1 VRIRRPQF
9 TASKDITAGF
19 TGPYSRTMQFVGA
32 LSPTVLS
39 ERKGVGLIGRSLNRT
54 SRLLAVGTLVLGLM
68 GAGFVTHPVTAAAAA
83 DVQPATHVVLFE
95 SQGTQTQHVTPAQTV
110 GEFLKQ
116 RGIVPGPRDYVHPD
130 VDTQLVDNIVIDYSP
145 AVPVKIISAA
155 GSKTIVTTAE
165 DVGALLEEQHIQLGS
180 HDIVRPSLA
189 DPIVP
194 FSTIRISRV
203 VRWVSTVKRHIAQR
217 TIHEIDFSLP
227 PGKTR
232 IVKAGRPGLTEAMV
246 DYTQTDGTLRKRIL
260 QTRVLR
266 KPQTRVIA
274 EGVGTYAAIAEFA
287 KHGLE
292 KTSYIASAALNMV
305 ATAYTAGC
313 GGCSG
318 YTASGYHAGHGIVAV
333 DPRIIP
339 LGTKLYIPG
348 YGFAIAGDTGGAIIG
363 NRIDLGFDSL
373 SDALQFGRRT
383 VKVYTLR

>member
-1 VRIRRPQF
+1 
-9 TASKDITAGF
+9 
-19 TGPYSRTMQFVGA
+19 
-32 LSPTVLS
+32 VLP
-39 ERKGVGLIGRSLNRT
+39 ERKGVGLIGRSFNRT
-54 SRLLAVGTLVLGLM
+54 THILAVGVLTLGLV
-68 GAGFVTHPVTAAAAA
+68 GAGFVTHPASADAAA
-83 DVQPATHVVLFE
+83 DVQQSSHVVLFE
-95 SQGTQTQHVTPAQTV
+95 SQGTQTQHVTPARTV
-110 GEFLKQ
+110 GDFLKQ
-116 RGIVPGPRDYVHPD
+116 RGIAPGPRDYVHPAAD
-130 VDTQLVDNIVIDYSP
+130 APIIDNMLIDYSP
-145 AVPVKIISAA
+145 AVPVKIVNAA

-165 DVGALLEEQHIQLGS
+165 DVGALLEEQHIQLNP

-203 VRWVSTVKRHIAQR
+203 VRWVSTEKHHIAQR
-217 TIHEIDFSLP
+217 TIHEIDFALP
-227 PGKTR
+227 PGKSR
-232 IVKAGRPGLTEAMV
+232 VVKAGEPGLTEAMV
-246 DYTQTDGTLRKRIL
+246 DYTQTDGKLHKRVL

-274 EGVGTYAAIAEFA
+274 EGVGTYAAIAAFA
-287 KHGLE
+287 RHGLE
-292 KTSYIASAALNMV
+292 KTSYIASSALSMV

-318 YTASGYHAGHGIVAV
+318 YTATGYRAGHGIVAV

-363 NRIDLGFDSL
+363 NRIDLGFDSI
-373 SDALQFGRRT
+373 SDALQFGRRN